1 MKHNAFRFVLLMSF
15 VSLFADMTYEG
26 GRSITGP
33 FLAHL
38 GASGAL
44 VGFVGGFGELLGY
57 GIRAISGRF
66 ADRTGK
72 HWIAAYVGYAIN
84 VLTIP
89 LLAVASTLPPAVGL
103 IIGERLGRGIRR
115 PSSSALV
122 AHAGSVLGTG
132 WVFGFREALDQTGA
146 TLGPLTV
153 AAVLYLHGGFT
164 HAFAI
169 LAVPAA
175 LTLVVLATAWRQ
187 YPSPQNLEAGAPL
200 DAQGFGRGYWLYAAG
215 GACIAAGFA
224 DFALISYHFA
234 KAGVFAIDLV
244 PVVYAGAMV
253 TGAVAAPMLGR
264 WYDRAGITVAI
275 VAFGAA
281 AFAGP
286 LVFFGSFWPAVLGVG
301 LWGLGLSA
309 QDALLTSI
317 VAQLAPP
324 GRRATALGVFD
335 TIFGAGWFAGS
346 AIMGLLYDV
355 SLPAVVAFSVVLQL
369 AGLPL
374 LARARNASSVGATSA
389 NER

>member
-1 MKHNAFRFVLLMSF
+1 MKQSAFRFVLLMSF

-33 FLAHL
+33 FLARL

-57 GIRAISGRF
+57 GLRSIAGIL

-72 HWIAAYVGYAIN
+72 YWIATYCGYAIN

-89 LLAVASTLPPAVGL
+89 MLAFAGTLPLAVGL
-103 IIGERLGRGIRR
+103 ILGERLGRGIRR

-122 AHAGSVLGTG
+122 AHAGKVLGTG

-146 TLGPLTV
+146 TLGPLAV
-153 AAVLYLHGGFT
+153 ALVLYLHGGFN
-164 HAFAI
+164 HAFAL
-169 LAVPAA
+169 LAIPA
-175 LTLVVLATAWRQ
+175 VLALVLLAMAWRQ
-187 YPSPQNLEAGAPL
+187 YPSPQDLEAGVPL
-200 DAQGFGRGYWLYAAG
+200 NAQGLARGYWVYAAG
-215 GACIAAGFA
+215 GVCIAAGFA

-234 KAGVFAIDLV
+234 KAHVFSNDLV
-244 PVVYAGAMV
+244 PVVYAGAMLV
-253 TGAVAAPMLGR
+253 GAVTAPLFGR

-281 AFAGP
+281 AFAAP
-286 LVFFGSFWPAVLGVG
+286 FVFLGSFWPAVLGVG

-309 QDALLTSI
+309 QDVLLTSI
-317 VAQLAPP
+317 VTQLASPDK
-324 GRRATALGVFD
+324 RATALGVFD
-335 TIFGAGWFAGS
+335 TIFGVGWFAGS
-346 AIMGLLYDV
+346 TIMGLLYDV
-355 SLPAVVAFSVVLQL
+355 SLPALVAFSVVLQL

-374 LARARNASSVGATSA
+374 LALARNANAGTAKT
-389 NER
+389 